1 MNLNE
6 VDLEIVKFLNVNF
19 YSVYLV
25 YLAIFVI
32 YSVYV
37 YLIYLAFDLFRNKK
51 HKKLFHLF
59 VVAVIGYIFVA
70 SLKYLVGRERPYDVS
85 QEINVVFKKADPSFP
100 SSHAFIAYLSFFF
113 VPESFPAWLKK
124 LSAVYLL
131 FLIPFFSVYSGV
143 HYPSDVIV
151 GALIGLIFPRVL
163 TEKTSSKILE
173 KIFK

>member
-1 MNLNE
+1 MNLSE
-6 VDLEIVKFLNVNF
+6 LDLEIVKFLNSNF
-19 YSVYLV
+19 FSVYLV
-25 YLAIFVI
+25 YLAIFII

-37 YLIYLAFDLFRNKK
+37 YLIYVAFDLFRTKK

-59 VVAVIGYIFVA
+59 VVAVIGYIFVV
-70 SLKYLVGRERPYDVS
+70 SLKYLVGRERPYDAS

-113 VPESFPAWLKK
+113 IPESFPSWLKK
-124 LSAVYLL
+124 LSTIYLL
-131 FLIPFFSVYSGV
+131 VLIPLSSIYSGV

-151 GALIGLIFPRVL
+151 GSLIGLIFPRVL